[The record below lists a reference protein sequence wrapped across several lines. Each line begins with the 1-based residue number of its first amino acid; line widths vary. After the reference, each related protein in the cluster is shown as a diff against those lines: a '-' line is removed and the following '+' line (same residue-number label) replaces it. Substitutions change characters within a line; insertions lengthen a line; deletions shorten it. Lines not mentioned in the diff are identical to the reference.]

1 VDAAGRPGWLK
12 PALILLT
19 IAGVIGG
26 VPASLA
32 MALSRPEDLMVG
44 WTSTGLLAFAAI
56 WIVPLLGLLGLV
68 LGWTGFVRHRLTLA
82 RWGVVIAVVP
92 IAAEIGTTIWV
103 MHMFD
108 AGARHH

>member
-1 VDAAGRPGWLK
+1 MDVPRRPGWLR

-26 VPASLA
+26 IPASLA
-32 MALSRPEDLMVG
+32 MALSRPEDLMRG
-44 WTSTGLLAFAAI
+44 GTQTGLIAFVAI

-68 LGWTGFVRHRLTLA
+68 LGWTGFLRHRPTLA
-82 RWGVVIAVVP
+82 RWGVVIALVP

-103 MHMFD
+103 MRMFD
-108 AGARHH
+108 AGAHH